1 MLKDWER
8 NNKPADEEIEVRL
21 ANAKDK
27 LLKQQIIMKEK
38 KLPVIV
44 LFEGWGAAGKG
55 SILSKVIKNIDPRFL
70 KWRLWINL
78 QKRI

>member
-1 MLKDWER
+1 MLKDWDK

-44 LFEGWGAAGKG
+44 LFEGWGAAG
-55 SILSKVIKNIDPRFL
+55 
-70 KWRLWINL
+70 
-78 QKRI
+78 